1 MVGSDVVVCCV
12 QYTDDVVWL
21 YYKDGSQLGAKVAS
35 PSYIV
40 SVSPDGRSVTYQGND
55 EIPESVRCRMKNDLG
70 VSMTHLGMLRE
81 V

>member
-1 MVGSDVVVCCV
+1 MLYVCV
-12 QYTDDVVWL
+12 QYADDIVWL

-40 SVSPDGRSVTYQGND
+40 SVSPDGRRVTYQGND
-55 EIPESVRCRMKNDLG
+55 EIPEAVRRRMKNDLG
-70 VSMTHLGMLRE
+70 VSMSHLGMLRE

>member
-1 MVGSDVVVCCV
+1 M

-40 SVSPDGRSVTYQGND
+40 NVSTDGQRVTYRGND

-70 VSMTHLGMLRE
+70 VSMTHLGMLRQ